1 MSDLFDQVD
10 EMYEGTDMEGLD
22 AFDRQLKR
30 FEIVD
35 KENPVKVGP
44 TVHLS
49 ENLRVFLEKDHK
61 DLIFPLTHGK
71 HDVLTDEIFQEY
83 ILWCQTDE
91 GRMYLAPPLSEK
103 ICKNSP
109 KQSSSTMTL
118 DEAIEHCKEK
128 EDCTACGQEHRQLR
142 EWLEDYR
149 DILNYFEKSIT
160 LRLPFSQRRKLADR
174 YERWMLN
181 ATAVDVPFSV
191 ITFLSS
197 TGLINVERA
206 RMLLSDGDD

>member
-1 MSDLFDQVD
+1 MSGLFDQVD
-10 EMYEGTDMEGLD
+10 EMYKGTDMEGLD

-35 KENPVKVGP
+35 EESPVNVGP
-44 TVHLS
+44 TVHLA
-49 ENLRVFLEKDHK
+49 ENFRVFLEKNHK
-61 DLIFPLTHGK
+61 DIIFPLTHG
-71 HDVLTDEIFQEY
+71 HHYVLTDEIFHEY

-91 GRMYLAPPLSEK
+91 GRKYLAPPLSEK

-109 KQSSSTMTL
+109 KPSSTMTL

-128 EDCTACGQEHRQLR
+128 EDCSACGQEHKQLR

-149 DILNYFEKSIT
+149 DILNYFEKSAT
-160 LRLPFSQRRKLADR
+160 SHLVFSQRKKLADR
-174 YERWMLN
+174 YDRWANN
-181 ATAVDVPFSV
+181 ATVADVPFSV

-197 TGLINVERA
+197 MNLINVERA
-206 RMLLSDGDD
+206 HMLLSDGDD

>member
-35 KENPVKVGP
+35 KGKPVNVGP
-44 TVHLS
+44 TVHLA
-49 ENLRVFLEKDHK
+49 ENFRVFLEKNHK
-61 DLIFPLTHGK
+61 DIVFPLTHG
-71 HDVLTDEIFQEY
+71 HHYVLTDEIFHEY
-83 ILWCQTDE
+83 IMWCQTDE
-91 GRMYLAPPLSEK
+91 GRMYLAPSLSKK
-103 ICKNSP
+103 ICK
-109 KQSSSTMTL
+109 SSSKSSTSTMTL
-118 DEAIEHCKEK
+118 DEAIEHCREK
-128 EDCTACGQEHRQLR
+128 EDCSACGQEHKQLR

-149 DILNYFEKSIT
+149 DILNYFEKSAT
-160 LRLPFSQRRKLADR
+160 SHLVFSQRKKLADR
-174 YERWMLN
+174 YDKWANN
-181 ATAVDVPFSV
+181 ATVVDVPFSV

-197 TGLINVERA
+197 MNLINVERA

>member
-10 EMYEGTDMEGLD
+10 EMYKGTDMEGLD

-44 TVHLS
+44 TVHLA

-61 DLIFPLTHGK
+61 DLIFPLTHGQY
-71 HDVLTDEIFQEY
+71 DVLTDEIFQEY
-83 ILWCQTDE
+83 VIWCQTDE

-109 KQSSSTMTL
+109 KPSTMTL

-149 DILNYFEKSIT
+149 DILNYFEKSAT
-160 LRLPFSQRRKLADR
+160 SHLVFSQRKKLADR
-174 YERWMLN
+174 YERWANN
-181 ATAVDVPFSV
+181 AKAVDVPFSV